1 MQENKD
7 QKNSEH
13 GHFLRML
20 VAIEL
25 GLMAQV
31 QIACA
36 NENNVDLVLFFG

>member
-1 MQENKD
+1 
-7 QKNSEH
+7 
-13 GHFLRML
+13 ML